1 MYIAAFIYKPGEV
14 DDEFHRLSAIID
26 GIAASLPGFVGAE
39 FWRSADG
46 RLVNASYY
54 WRDEASLKAFASAPQ
69 HLDAKRQFRKWYGEY
84 HVVISKVERA
94 YGDGSVEHFVPDS
107 RRSGGR

>member
-39 FWRSADG
+39 SWRSADG

-69 HLDAKRQFRKWYGEY
+69 HL
-84 HVVISKVERA
+84 
-94 YGDGSVEHFVPDS
+94 
-107 RRSGGR
+107 